1 MAKNYAVL
9 ADTIK
14 IEDITSNVS
23 NQICLHSLR
32 NNYETFDKINICC
45 KVENMG
51 ANGYDYLVE
60 KGEDI
65 GWLGYYIGQNTKLS
79 KVTFLKIDTES
90 ICKEMSCNMSI
101 KNIHFSQCALNGRVL
116 APFFKNNH
124 NLIEIH
130 IEVCIFG
137 AGGLRQLSL
146 AIRDCNTSVKDI
158 SIRNCIEMEN
168 GRVLDIIAALSV
180 HPQLEALRL
189 VDVGIGINECTALA
203 TLIQCTTTQLKI
215 LNLGRNNIDDEG
227 LDCLVDALANG
238 NNIQELCLPYNRS
251 ITIRGWKRV
260 ASLLE
265 MHDSKLQKLFLIGNN
280 MKDEEALVFATSLTN
295 NSTLKALDLDCH
307 GSITDEGW
315 APFRKLLCD
324 GSSVNKTY
332 LSNHTLEQLNFR
344 SVWLDLNRNNQ
355 AKQRVAMRKILYHHS
370 HFNMKPLFEW
380 EVKVLP
386 IMIKWFEKAASL
398 YTNESEGKIQKM
410 RLDCIYDFIKEF
422 PMLYIEPITRKEIAE
437 CTALEEKLQGDEL
450 EKIRQ
455 RKARALR
462 RL

>member
-1 MAKNYAVL
+1 MAKNYAAL

-14 IEDITSNVS
+14 IEDITSNEL
-23 NQICLHSLR
+23 NREILHKLK
-32 NNYETFDKINICC
+32 NNDETFDKMNICC
-45 KVENMG
+45 QLENMD
-51 ANGYDYLVE
+51 ANSYDYLVE

-79 KVTFLKIDTES
+79 KVTFIKIDTES

-101 KNIHFSQCALNGRVL
+101 KKIHFSQCVLNGRVL

-124 NLIEIH
+124 NLIEIR

-168 GRVLDIIAALSV
+168 GRVSDIIAALSM

-189 VDVGIGINECTALA
+189 TDVGIGINECTALA
-203 TLIQCTTTQLKI
+203 TLIRCTTTQLKI

-227 LDCLVDALANG
+227 LDLVDALANG

-265 MHDSKLQKLFLIGNN
+265 MHDSKLQKLFLNGNN
-280 MKDEEALVFATSLTN
+280 MKDEEALVFANALAN
-295 NSTLKALDLDCH
+295 NSTLRRLDLDCH

-344 SVWLDLNRNNQ
+344 CVWLDLNGNNH
-355 AKQRVAMRKILYHHS
+355 AKQSVAMRKILYHHS
-370 HFNMKPLFEW
+370 HFNVRSFFEW
-380 EVKVLP
+380 EIKVLP
-386 IMIKWFEKAASL
+386 IMIRWFEKAALREISSD
-398 YTNESEGKIQKM
+398 EKIKKM
-410 RLDCIYDFIKEF
+410 RLDCMYDFIREF
-422 PMLYIEPITRKEIAE
+422 PMLYIEPMTRKEFAKY
-437 CTALEEKLQGDEL
+437 ADMEEKLQGDEL
-450 EKIRQ
+450 EEIGSV
-455 RKARALR
+455 
-462 RL
+462 RLVL